1 MAEKTAHDET
11 AALRAKIKQLEAALD
26 REREA
31 SKSSSRHDSAGRR
44 GHRRET
50 RYDAA
55 ESSRRVADSA
65 TSVSRRARDGA
76 SRMVRGTT
84 LAAFEG
90 VRAFSDSITSFADAV
105 ISRNEGSDRNVRD
118 LIADLPGDIAS
129 GFADAF
135 DNFVDIPS
143 RAADRYAQSYRDGAD
158 TPARRRS
165 NDEDDDES
173 PTTHAVH
180 VSAET
185 ETAKS

>member
-31 SKSSSRHDSAGRR
+31 ARSSSKHASAGRT
-44 GHRRET
+44 GHTSET
-50 RYDAA
+50 RYDVG
-55 ESSRRVADSA
+55 ESSRRVTDSA
-65 TSVSRRARDGA
+65 TSVGRRARDGA
-76 SRMVRGTT
+76 SRMVRGST

-118 LIADLPGDIAS
+118 LITDLPGDIAS

-135 DNFVDIPS
+135 DNFIDVPS
-143 RAADRYAQSYRDGAD
+143 RAADRYARSYREGAD
-158 TPARRRS
+158 TPPRKRS
-165 NDEDDDES
+165 SAEDDES
-173 PTTHAVH
+173 PATHAVH
-180 VSAET
+180 EAVESEPAT
-185 ETAKS
+185 KS